1 MDTTHIVFDTNAM
14 IQRVRVGDM
23 QVSVSYPMSL
33 HKTGPLNS
41 NH

>member
-1 MDTTHIVFDTNAM
+1 MDTTHFVFDTLM

-23 QVSVSYPMSL
+23 QVEVSYTVSL
-33 HKTGPLNS
+33 HKTESQNS